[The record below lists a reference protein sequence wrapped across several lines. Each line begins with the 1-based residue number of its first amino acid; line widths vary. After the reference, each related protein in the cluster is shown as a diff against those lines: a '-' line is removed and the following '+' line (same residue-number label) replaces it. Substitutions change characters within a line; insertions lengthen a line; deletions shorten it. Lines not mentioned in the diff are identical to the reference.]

1 MMRGRN
7 ITDRVIDL
15 ALANFERCI
24 VKAARAARDMSPSE
38 KLEKQVL
45 LRPEIQRQVR
55 ALLAGEEVKTVPLSR
70 RIAAFQLYKAFF
82 EFVRKS

>member
-1 MMRGRN
+1 MMRGRK
-7 ITDRVIDL
+7 ITDRVMDL

-24 VKAARAARDMSPSE
+24 VKAARAAKNMSPSE
-38 KLEKQVL
+38 KLEKQPL

-55 ALLAGEEVKTVPLSR
+55 ALLAGEEISTMTLSR
-70 RIAAFQLYKAFF
+70 RIAAFQLYGAFF